1 MMLSILHKKKKN
13 KLAHKVEMLKHMTL
27 EVLQPK
33 IKTNPNSQHLNKPYR
48 ISPSFISDSAVKNK
62 EGAEEGLNNYL
73 PLERG
78 AYLIRRVNRGYT
90 V

>member
-1 MMLSILHKKKKN
+1 MVSILHKKT

-33 IKTNPNSQHLNKPYR
+33 IKTNPNSQRLNKPYR
-48 ISPSFISDSAVKNK
+48 ISPSFISDSAMKNK

>member
-1 MMLSILHKKKKN
+1 MMVSILHKKKN

-48 ISPSFISDSAVKNK
+48 IISSFIGNLVVKNK
-62 EGAEEGLNNYL
+62 EGVEEGLNNYL

-78 AYLIRRVNRGYT
+78 AY
-90 V
+90 